1 MDASIVA
8 ELGWQWA
15 LLALAFEVLQ
25 IALTSLHILLYKR
38 NTGSALL
45 WLGVTIFLPIVG
57 TIAYVVF
64 GVDRHG
70 ERATAKELQNSVA
83 REKLQELG
91 DTLGPSPLLAGDDPD
106 ETCSDPLEAD
116 RFPDALDPFAT
127 LLARVGR
134 YRAVGGCSV
143 KPLDGGDAFY
153 DAAIEAIEA
162 AKTSVVLETYIFDSD
177 AAGERFLDALG
188 AAAERGVR
196 CSLLFDAIGSPR
208 ISGPGLARA
217 RRRGVAVQAF
227 DMRSRLRGRFQV
239 NLRNHRK
246 ILVVDGVVGFTG
258 SANISARHLASAP
271 EDERSEDLHFRVTG
285 PVVAQLSAVFAEDW
299 YSTTGQALTEA
310 LYFPAVEPAGQDVC
324 RVLPSG
330 PDGDYGA
337 FHEVLVAAI
346 HGARRTVRIVT
357 PYFIPSEE
365 VTLAL
370 RLAARR
376 GVQVEILV
384 PRRLDH
390 RFVKWAMN
398 SFLEPLLE
406 VGVRLRR
413 REGAFLHAKVLV
425 VDGVW
430 ALIGS
435 SNVDPR
441 SFFLNYELNLG
452 IVGGGVGRIERWVIA
467 QGKKG
472 SWVNYEEFQRRSLAR
487 RAWENFWGLF
497 RPML

>member
-1 MDASIVA
+1 MIASFVA
-8 ELGWQWA
+8 GLDWEWGLV
-15 LLALAFEVLQ
+15 ALAFEVLQ
-25 IALTSLHILLYKR
+25 ILLTSLHILLYKR
-38 NTGSALL
+38 NTASALL
-45 WLGVTIFLPIVG
+45 WLGVTIFVPVLG
-57 TIAYVVF
+57 TIIYVAF

-70 ERATAKELQNSVA
+70 LRATAKELQNIAA

-91 DTLGPSPLLAGDDPD
+91 ESLSPSPLLASDDPD

-127 LLARVGR
+127 LLARLGR
-134 YRAVGGCSV
+134 YRAVGGCTV
-143 KPLDGGDAFY
+143 DLLDGGDSFY
-153 DAAIEAIEA
+153 DAAIEAIEG

-177 AAGERFLDALG
+177 AAGDRFLEALG

-217 RRRGVAVQAF
+217 RRRGVKVQAF

-246 ILVVDGVVGFTG
+246 ILVVDGLIGFTG
-258 SANISARHLASAP
+258 SANISARHLAVA
-271 EDERSEDLHFRVTG
+271 DEGSRSEDLHFRVEG

-299 YSTTGQALTEA
+299 YSTTGETLTEA
-310 LYFPAVEPAGQDVC
+310 LYFPMSKATGENVC

-376 GVQVEILV
+376 GVYVEVVV

-452 IVGGGVGRIERWVIA
+452 IVGPGVGHIERWVLEQA
-467 QGKKG
+467 KRGD
-472 SWVNYEEFQRRSLAR
+472 WVNYEEFRRRSVAR

-497 RPML
+497 RPLL